1 MDELKK
7 HLSTHRAGQV
17 LDVGTGSGRFIP
29 TILELFSGIE
39 QITGM
44 DSDMDSLRHA
54 EAAYAGHGKIQFK
67 PMDAGNMG
75 FADGTI
81 GY

>member
-1 MDELKK
+1 
-7 HLSTHRAGQV
+7 
-17 LDVGTGSGRFIP
+17 
-29 TILELFSGIE
+29 
-39 QITGM
+39 M
-44 DSDMDSLRHA
+44 DSVMDSLRQA
-54 EAAYAGHGKIQFK
+54 EATYAGHGKIQFK